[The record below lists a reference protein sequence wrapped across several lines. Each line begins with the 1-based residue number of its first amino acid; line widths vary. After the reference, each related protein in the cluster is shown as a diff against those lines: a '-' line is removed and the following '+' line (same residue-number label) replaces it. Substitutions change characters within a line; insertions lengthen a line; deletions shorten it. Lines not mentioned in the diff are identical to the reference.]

1 MNGYGFHFSQS
12 TLALTQ
18 GANDPRREHFRK
30 LGPVKSIVR
39 ELAQNSLDAKSEA
52 SDGPVRIV
60 FEIKEV
66 RADALPDFDNLR
78 AHIVAANEATTELAG
93 PNKDLQRAA
102 EATHLETFPVLRIS
116 DYNTTGLSGSENDVG
131 SPLAALTRTS
141 GISVKPTGTGGSF
154 GIGSSAGAFNSRL
167 LTVFWTTVSED
178 RPSEVVFAGRADL
191 ASHQI
196 GRQHFDATG
205 IFLDRDSTDAFKYQR
220 NCGSFLGFEAR
231 EEPGTDTYIPAY
243 VGADSDPNLW
253 CIRDSFAEN
262 FFASLREGHL
272 EVEAKSNNE
281 TLWELS
287 QSNIA
292 AVAADLDSVSPYF
305 DALSSSPIEDEIDG
319 LGKVKLHVNLSPS
332 LGKRYHTVLMRSPLM
347 VVNTYE
353 PRIRTNYAAVF
364 ICDNQKG
371 NELLRSLEPPTH
383 DDWVRNDPDFP
394 EGKRVVNKI
403 RKFIRDSIHDL
414 IATTQGDEVRLE
426 GLRELLP
433 STLGNTDLEEIPL
446 SDIPSENQFPGT
458 AESST
463 VHGDPDAG
471 ERPPENKA
479 VIKPRMRRPG
489 DSRGIEDALGGNRSR
504 PDGSKK
510 GEGGTMRTKGGGNEG
525 THSIADSNVQVETWF
540 NAKNQCFYVAVLSEE
555 GANGSLT
562 LCAQGDQGTEE
573 DFDIG
578 IEKVVEITANGD
590 VELPFDGNTIHNL
603 SLTPDKS
610 EALLRVHT
618 SGHRRLRLGVI

>member
-1 MNGYGFHFSQS
+1 MSGYGFHFSQS

-39 ELAQNSLDAKSEA
+39 ELAQNSLDAKSKA

-60 FEIKEV
+60 FELKEV
-66 RADALPDFDNLR
+66 RADSLPDYENLCD
-78 AHIVAANEATTELAG
+78 HIRAANDATIELAG

-102 EATHLETFPVLRIS
+102 DATACETFSVLRVS

-131 SPLAALTRTS
+131 SPLSALTRTS
-141 GISVKPTGTGGSF
+141 GVSVKPTGTGGSF
-154 GIGSSAGAFNSRL
+154 GIGSAAGAFNSRL

-205 IFLDRDSTDAFKYQR
+205 IFLDRDSTDAFKYLR
-220 NCGSFLGFEAR
+220 NSDSFLGFEAR
-231 EEPGTDTYIPAY
+231 KEPGTDTYIPAY
-243 VGADSDPNLW
+243 VGADSDPNLLS
-253 CIRDSFAEN
+253 IRDSFAEN

-272 EVEAKSNNE
+272 QVEAKSGDE
-281 TLWELS
+281 TFWKLN

-292 AVAADLDSVSPYF
+292 TVAAELDHVSPYY
-305 DALSSSPIEDEIDG
+305 DALDSPPIEGNIEG
-319 LGKVKLHVNLSPS
+319 LGNVKLHVNLSPA
-332 LGKRYHTVLMRSPLM
+332 LTKRYHTALMRTPLM

-364 ICDNQKG
+364 ICDNPKG

-394 EGKRVVNKI
+394 EGKKVVGNI

-414 IATTQGDEVRLE
+414 IATAQGDEIRLE
-426 GLRELLP
+426 GLKELLP
-433 STLGNTDLEEIPL
+433 STLGNPDLEEIPL
-446 SDIPSENQFPGT
+446 SDIPSDKQEAGE

-463 VHGDPDAG
+463 VHGDPDTDELHPKKNAF
-471 ERPPENKA
+471 
-479 VIKPRMRRPG
+479 IKPRMRRPG
-489 DSRGIEDALGGNRSR
+489 DSRGDEDALGGNRSR
-504 PDGSKK
+504 RKGSKK
-510 GEGGTMRTKGGGNEG
+510 GEGGTKHTKGGNNEG
-525 THSIADSNVQVETWF
+525 AHSIADSNIQVETWF
-540 NAKNQCFYVAVLSEE
+540 DSKNQCFYVAALSEQ
-555 GANGSLT
+555 GAAGSLT

-573 DFDIG
+573 DFDLEIQ
-578 IEKVVEITANGD
+578 KVVEITANGEID
-590 VELPFDGNTIHNL
+590 LQFEGNTIQNL
-603 SLTPDKS
+603 SLSPEKP

-618 SGHRRLRLGVI
+618 AGHRRLRLGVI